1 MNERTVDIVFDGP
14 PSHDA
19 PRFVE
24 VERDGKPIKYGEWI
38 QREDGYWVLRVP
50 DGELI
55 DGYPR

>member
-1 MNERTVDIVFDGP
+1 MTQKTVDIVFDGP

-24 VERDGKPIKYGEWI
+24 VERDGKAIKYGEWL

-50 DGELI
+50 DGEAV
-55 DGYPR
+55 